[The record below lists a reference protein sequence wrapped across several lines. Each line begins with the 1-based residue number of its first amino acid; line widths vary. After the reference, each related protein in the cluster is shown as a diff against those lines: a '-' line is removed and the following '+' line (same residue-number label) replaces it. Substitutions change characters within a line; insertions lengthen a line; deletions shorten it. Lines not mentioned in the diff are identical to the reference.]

1 MHDIVYTQYLF
12 CMHNFSPLY
21 TVLFN
26 TVGKFMNMHHVSY
39 IQGVFYIHN
48 FNVNWQL
55 TTAVT

>member
-48 FNVNWQL
+48 FNVN
-55 TTAVT
+55 